1 MQSRS
6 CSRDASRRSSAVF
19 LAVFLL
25 CTAGLGGQEISLT
38 VTRDRLLVSARI
50 VFRWEKQE
58 ELFSTLREGLESRIT
73 FTVRAFER
81 KTGLLAV
88 LGDRLLAERTIA
100 RSAFFNFLDGTY
112 VVEDDAGGRAIY
124 TDLEALLKGFFTIDA
139 AALVRLRPER
149 LAPCYVMARAQFEPV
164 RLMPPLTIVSL
175 AGAAATSA
183 TPWVRAE
190 MPK

>member
-1 MQSRS
+1 M
-6 CSRDASRRSSAVF
+6 
-19 LAVFLL
+19 LLVFLL
-25 CTAGLGGQEISLT
+25 CAAGLGGQEISLT
-38 VTRDRLLVSARI
+38 VTRDGLLVSARI
-50 VFRWEKQE
+50 VFRWDKQD
-58 ELFSTLREGLESRIT
+58 ELFSTLREGLESRIS

-88 LGDRLLAERTIA
+88 LGDRLLVERTIA

-112 VVEDDAGGRAIY
+112 VVEDEAGGRVIY
-124 TDLEALLKGFFTIDA
+124 SDLEALLKGFFTVET

-175 AGAAATSA
+175 AGAAATSS
-183 TPWVRAE
+183 TPWVGAE
-190 MPK
+190 MPR